1 MQNAKR
7 FARDVAALFGFK
19 IGPKAQAVYRG

>member
-7 FARDVAALFGFK
+7 FAWGVAALFGLKF
-19 IGPKAQAVYRG
+19 GPKIQVVLRG